1 MSKEVDPMRRADM
14 LRCTPAELSIMRAMQ
29 AVEDMGADVLL
40 TKAVTLL
47 GDARNAI
54 ADYVDANLLPVSPH
68 GDPCEHRFTQQ
79 GRDDYCIK
87 CGMTLMRHAMT
98 ECP

>member
-1 MSKEVDPMRRADM
+1 MTKKTDPLRRADM
-14 LRCTPAELSIMRAMQ
+14 QRNTPAELAIARAMN

-47 GDARNAI
+47 GDARIAV
-54 ADYVDANLLPVSPH
+54 ADYVDANLEMVKH
-68 GDPCEHRFTQQ
+68 GEPCDHRFTQQ

-87 CGMTLMRHAMT
+87 CGMSLMRHAMT